1 MYYYYCTR
9 KRAFG
14 KIHLHKKFIFLQK
27 YSRTAHELKVVKL
40 DIATHALV
48 GLTLYQTRKSRFPF
62 YEQPAIFWATLIGS
76 EMPDFDIVYQLEGN
90 MAYLL
95 NHRGITHSLPGLL
108 ILAGFFAYL
117 LHQRYSDTPLPTI
130 FKWTTLAGL
139 IHIGLDALN
148 TWGTQVFYPFSRK
161 WVALD
166 ILPFIDIPLL
176 FLCTISVLAGYC
188 NPLKARRYALAA
200 LFLFSLY
207 TGGRG
212 LLHQHLFEQ
221 AQLAYACIPVQKISI
236 LPTINPLHWQTV
248 AETRT
253 AVIIGDISSRT
264 AQINCT
270 AWHLIAED
278 PVLTHAR
285 SNFLVAEALPFFRY
299 PYLSVKQKSGTT
311 VLVVS
316 DLYFN
321 TSSLRQATFRLQD
334 GAILSAERKLPLI
347 Q

>member
-1 MYYYYCTR
+1 LVKSTFN
-9 KRAFG
+9 KNWV
-14 KIHLHKKFIFLQK
+14 IIQK
-27 YSRTAHELKVVKL
+27 YSSNAHELKVVKKL

-48 GLTLYQTRKSRFPF
+48 GLTLYQTRRSRFP
-62 YEQPAIFWATLIGS
+62 YYKQPAIFWAALIGS

-95 NHRGITHSLPGLL
+95 NHRGITHSLPGVL

-117 LHQRYSDTPLPTI
+117 LRQRYSDTSLPTI

-139 IHIGLDALN
+139 IHVVLDALN

-176 FLCTISVLAGYC
+176 FLCTTSVLAGYC

-200 LFLFSLY
+200 LLLFSFY

-212 LLHQHLFEQ
+212 LLHNYLLDQ
-221 AQLAYACIPVQKISI
+221 AQLAYACVPVQKISV

-248 AETRT
+248 VETRT
-253 AVIIGDISSRT
+253 AVIVGDIDPIT
-264 AQINCT
+264 AQIHCT
-270 AWHLIAED
+270 AWHIIAED
-278 PVLTHAR
+278 PALTRAR
-285 SNFLVAEALPFFRY
+285 SNSLVSQALPFFRY

-334 GAILSAERKLPLI
+334 GDILSAELPLI